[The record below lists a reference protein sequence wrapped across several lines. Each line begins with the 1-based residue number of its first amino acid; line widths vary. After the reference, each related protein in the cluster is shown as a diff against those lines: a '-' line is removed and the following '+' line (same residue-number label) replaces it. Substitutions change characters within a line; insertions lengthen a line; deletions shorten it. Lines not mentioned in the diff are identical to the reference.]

1 MDLFCSETI
10 NKQEQD
16 IQRNNRYKN
25 WRNVHTMNNLSGSVN
40 RSTTY
45 FELTENFVLLI

>member
-10 NKQEQD
+10 NKQKQD
-16 IQRNNRYKN
+16 IQRNNRYKKN

-40 RSTTY
+40 R
-45 FELTENFVLLI
+45 